1 MMSNLHSSKNA
12 PAYKSM
18 AANEGI
24 TKAIA
29 SFFQDDSDT
38 VFLSICV
45 PIIYSEGINSDW
57 HNGWKCWTLA
67 SKNVQVEES
76 NTRLQKW
83 RAT

>member
-29 SFFQDDSDT
+29 TFFQDDSDT
-38 VFLSICV
+38 VFLSIYV
-45 PIIYSEGINSDW
+45 PISLHADDN
-57 HNGWKCWTLA
+57 
-67 SKNVQVEES
+67 
-76 NTRLQKW
+76 
-83 RAT
+83 